1 MLKRVVLYG
10 VAFGSLSASMVLI
23 NFFNQLYM
31 HRNALSAIPVLANIF
46 ILSFGVYFLVKQI
59 ILEDAQNILTETK
72 GVSKEKVSKKGVVEP
87 EIKRLT
93 VGKILFASLTMS
105 LIAALCNVAAYKHI
119 QTNEPERFQHFKAMQ
134 IGAIDAYI
142 AKDTSLTTLIQKKE
156 KRELAISN
164 LEEKLKVGT
173 KATFEIQMYLS
184 LGMIITLLVYIAKKK

>member
-1 MLKRVVLYG
+1 MLKRVLIYG

-31 HRNALSAIPVLANIF
+31 HRNALSAIPTLANIF
-46 ILSFGVYFLVKQI
+46 ILCFGVYFLVKQI
-59 ILEDAQNILTETK
+59 ILESTENAQAESNSVL
-72 GVSKEKVSKKGVVEP
+72 KEKPSKNAVVDP
-87 EIKRLT
+87 KNKPLT
-93 VGKILFASLTMS
+93 LGKILFASLTMS

-119 QTNEPERFQHFKAMQ
+119 QTNQTERFQHFKTMQ

-142 AKDTSLTTLIQKKE
+142 AKDVTLTTLVKKQE

-173 KATFEIQMYLS
+173 YASFEIQMYLS

>member
-105 LIAALCNVAAYKHI
+105 LIAAFCNVAAYKHI